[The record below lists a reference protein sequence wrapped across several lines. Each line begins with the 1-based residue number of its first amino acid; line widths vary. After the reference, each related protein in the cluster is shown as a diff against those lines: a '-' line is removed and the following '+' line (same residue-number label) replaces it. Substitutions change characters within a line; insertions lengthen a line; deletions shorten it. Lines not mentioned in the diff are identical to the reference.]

1 MSAID
6 DMIRTQKSTPLSAL
20 IIAASINISAEYA
33 ELAASELAAMRA
45 RIAQLEA
52 DVATMEVTE
61 YEAERFAPEYER
73 QIKEPLEQRIA
84 ELEASNERAAD
95 ILATVSL
102 EAFSV
107 KGSSLLHMKSYV
119 RDECETWLNAWIAA
133 HPEQEPVTP

>member
-1 MSAID
+1 MSWICKHGEPTNYCPAC
-6 DMIRTQKSTPLSAL
+6 L
-20 IIAASINISAEYA
+20 
-33 ELAASELAAMRA
+33 RA

-52 DVATMEVTE
+52 EVATMEVTE

-84 ELEASNERAAD
+84 ELESENKRAAD

-107 KGSSLLHMKSYV
+107 KGSNLLRMKAYV
-119 RDECETWLNAWIAA
+119 RDECETWLNAWLAA
-133 HPEQEPVTP
+133 HPEPEPVTP